1 MKLSNQVISKL
12 VKYVI
17 GDNYDPYRSASQIL
31 ELFNEYGNYDY
42 MPSKGFPLKANDY
55 LKYSR
60 RSFTEE
66 KITEMNGTKGLTLML
81 EHVLNQSKSPNTIR
95 EMSDILSI
103 DGYKIAQNKD
113 GQYIITNGVI
123 DKSVPVVNEAHFE
136 QNEKTIIE
144 ALDKAKVS
152 INVAMAWF
160 TNDKIKDK
168 LIEMKNAGVDV
179 DLIIYDDT
187 TNKKHGVDLSELPH
201 LFVKGSR
208 GGIMHNKFCV
218 IDNQI
223 VIQGSY
229 NWTNKAEAK
238 NDETIAILKDPKTAT
253 DFSVKFREIKK
264 NSKKQLN

>member
-1 MKLSNQVISKL
+1 
-12 VKYVI
+12 
-17 GDNYDPYRSASQIL
+17 
-31 ELFNEYGNYDY
+31 
-42 MPSKGFPLKANDY
+42 
-55 LKYSR
+55 
-60 RSFTEE
+60 
-66 KITEMNGTKGLTLML
+66 
-81 EHVLNQSKSPNTIR
+81 
-95 EMSDILSI
+95 MSDILSI
-103 DGYKIAQNKD
+103 NGHKIAQNED
-113 GQYIITNGVI
+113 GLYIITNGVI
-123 DKSVPVVNEAHFE
+123 DKSLPVVNEAHFE

-179 DLIIYDDT
+179 DLIIYDDI

-253 DFSVKFREIKK
+253 DFSVKFQEIKK

>member
-1 MKLSNQVISKL
+1 
-12 VKYVI
+12 
-17 GDNYDPYRSASQIL
+17 
-31 ELFNEYGNYDY
+31 
-42 MPSKGFPLKANDY
+42 
-55 LKYSR
+55 
-60 RSFTEE
+60 
-66 KITEMNGTKGLTLML
+66 
-81 EHVLNQSKSPNTIR
+81 
-95 EMSDILSI
+95 
-103 DGYKIAQNKD
+103 
-113 GQYIITNGVI
+113 
-123 DKSVPVVNEAHFE
+123 
-136 QNEKTIIE
+136 
-144 ALDKAKVS
+144 
-152 INVAMAWF
+152 MAWF